1 MITIKDMA
9 EKAGVSPTTVSNV
22 LHGRTEKMSPD
33 TLKKVQQVIEESNY
47 VSNMGARLLAN
58 YGSRLIGVIVT
69 YDRTR
74 DQSAIQDPFYSEII
88 GALEQEIRTNNYF
101 MLLYTSANVD
111 ESLRMASAWNVEG
124 LVVLGCPPQ
133 DCPKFK
139 ERTTTPIVFI
149 DSYFQDA
156 EHDYYNVGLDDF
168 GGGYEMT
175 TYLIRNGHRRIAF
188 LADNENPIGVDYE
201 RLRGYKQAL
210 HDADIPFTEED
221 FVPLHFKK
229 VIRHTQLTEFAQERI
244 KDYTALFF
252 ASDFYA
258 SDAINTFFSVGL
270 RVPED
275 IPVVGF
281 DDNIFAWHCRPALT
295 TVQQKVADKAF
306 YAVKLLLQI
315 IQGEGEVEEER
326 NIHLPIKL
334 VVRQSAQVRD
344 SNK

>member
-33 TLKKVQQVIEESNY
+33 TLKKVQQVIEASNY

-156 EHDYYNVGLDDF
+156 
-168 GGGYEMT
+168 
-175 TYLIRNGHRRIAF
+175 
-188 LADNENPIGVDYE
+188 
-201 RLRGYKQAL
+201 
-210 HDADIPFTEED
+210 DIPFREED

-229 VIRHTQLTEFAQERI
+229 IIRHTQLTEFAQERI

-275 IPVVGF
+275 ISVVGF

-295 TVQQKVADKAF
+295 TVQHYLFLDP
-306 YAVKLLLQI
+306 YI
-315 IQGEGEVEEER
+315 
-326 NIHLPIKL
+326 
-334 VVRQSAQVRD
+334 
-344 SNK
+344 